1 MNEQGVKTRSYGP
14 DGRIFLIISKNAHL
28 IWTICRMYLSSTR
41 PLRTVIIG
49 WSKAKLVRPRFV
61 SKIDTD
67 LDPAQGLPGLVFMTG
82 VYLGL
87 EKCPAMFALTAAA
100 MATSISP
107 ISMRTPNQDRVTQPF
122 GESRSAL
129 CFDASNDGCGRPDDP
144 QPPPF

>member
-1 MNEQGVKTRSYGP
+1 MAAF
-14 DGRIFLIISKNAHL
+14 FLIISKNAHL

-82 VYLGL
+82 VY
-87 EKCPAMFALTAAA
+87 
-100 MATSISP
+100 
-107 ISMRTPNQDRVTQPF
+107 
-122 GESRSAL
+122 
-129 CFDASNDGCGRPDDP
+129 
-144 QPPPF
+144 